1 VSNLKVI
8 ENKKS
13 SIIKYLKILE
23 RYKKYSKKEIE
34 ENVDIKGAM
43 ERYLYLAIQSAID
56 LAEAIIA
63 YKNFRKPTTMTEAF
77 YILNEEG
84 FIPVRLT
91 NELVK
96 MVGFRNIVAHDY
108 ERIDY
113 DIVLDILK
121 NRLKDIDK
129 FLKEI
134 SKASARLKEKM
145 ENDKKMSKLV
155 NEVISHVKT

>member
-1 VSNLKVI
+1 
-8 ENKKS
+8 
-13 SIIKYLKILE
+13 
-23 RYKKYSKKEIE
+23 
-34 ENVDIKGAM
+34 M

-63 YKNFRKPTTMTEAF
+63 YKNFRKPTAMTEAF

-134 SKASARLKEKM
+134 STRLRL
-145 ENDKKMSKLV
+145 S
-155 NEVISHVKT
+155 